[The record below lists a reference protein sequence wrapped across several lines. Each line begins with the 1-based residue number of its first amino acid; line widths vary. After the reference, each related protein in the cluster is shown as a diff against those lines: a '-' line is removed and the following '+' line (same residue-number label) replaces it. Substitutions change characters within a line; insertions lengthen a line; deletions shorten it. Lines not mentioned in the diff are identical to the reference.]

1 MVLERSGRF
10 KAFRKVKVFVLC
22 NDASGAA
29 TLTGADQN
37 NKVNVTFGMNPGKKG
52 HYGIMLYHKNRLI
65 KAYEKVG
72 CQLKVGETDFHRVG
86 SAAIRI
92 SIVVS
97 SPPDFRS
104 KGRSRGR
111 RDR

>member
-1 MVLERSGRF
+1 MRAVL
-10 KAFRKVKVFVLC
+10 
-22 NDASGAA
+22 A

-37 NKVNVTFGMNPGKKG
+37 DKVNVTFGMNPEKKG

-72 CQLKVGETDFHRVG
+72 CQLKVGDADFHHHRVG

-111 RDR
+111 RDH

>member
-1 MVLERSGRF
+1 MGAGKIWEMLAF
-10 KAFRKVKVFVLC
+10 KAFRKVMRAVL
-22 NDASGAA
+22 A

-37 NKVNVTFGMNPGKKG
+37 DKVKVTFGMNPARKG

-72 CQLKVGETDFHRVG
+72 CQLKVGEKDFHRVG

-111 RDR
+111 WDH